1 LFDSPFQEKAKTS
14 QGDAAERNAGRF
26 SARITS
32 SLVKPPRYKLPEDL
46 KPGLHLSKVLS
57 TNCTTASTLDSLLVI
72 TDNNT
77 NTLVTSEKR
86 SLSKIISTYST
97 KSRDAN
103 SQEKTDVSC
112 LLSGNRA
119 TTQHLISEKNDGARN
134 SVSTVYN
141 DASCVEGRDIR
152 KEIEPVENVLPLKAT
167 CFSTIEAIEDSCS
180 PKTTYS
186 STRTT
191 VGSKLAP
198 SCISSDSNDLSY
210 QSKTDSGSAAATDL
224 ESCVGER
231 AVPVSSCEGESY
243 TLDID
248 FFQNSGCCDHHNT
261 ECAAS
266 MDSMEYTLCADQM
279 PPSGSQAMGI

>member
-1 LFDSPFQEKAKTS
+1 
-14 QGDAAERNAGRF
+14 
-26 SARITS
+26 
-32 SLVKPPRYKLPEDL
+32 
-46 KPGLHLSKVLS
+46 
-57 TNCTTASTLDSLLVI
+57 
-72 TDNNT
+72 
-77 NTLVTSEKR
+77 VTSEKR